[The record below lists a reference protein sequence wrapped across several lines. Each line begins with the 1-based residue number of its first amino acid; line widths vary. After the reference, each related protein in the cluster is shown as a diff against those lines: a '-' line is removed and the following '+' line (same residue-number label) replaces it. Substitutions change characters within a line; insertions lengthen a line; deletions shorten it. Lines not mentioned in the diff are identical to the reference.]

1 MTIHEMHDAG
11 TQYMPKMVSRQG
23 SQLQR
28 RTVVAVA
35 PHDFWEL
42 LLWASPLLLL
52 VVRLTLFQRG
62 RDPNAFA
69 AVDTRSVLQAM
80 LICSMLLLL
89 SGTTAA
95 RKVIARS
102 NRGPWLGFWV
112 YAIWCVCSASWSRLP
127 IYTLYRCIE
136 VGAIAWY
143 CLFLVDRAADRVQA
157 KQLIVAIVGFYIAL
171 DVPRYGS
178 VVSLLTR
185 NMHTNSF
192 TCAAAIVL
200 CLALTLRKHGGAMLR
215 YGIPAF
221 LLVAIAGGTSSGS
234 NVATVAGA
242 ATFAVCLPGR
252 RSKVLL
258 AFWIAA
264 VAVALTVGV
273 IGTDTVHSWL
283 FPGKNAEAVSTM
295 TGRVNMWQHYWGAA
309 MERPLHGYGFCVGE
323 KSGADF
329 GYFVTQSAHNSLLSV
344 LVNTGWIGVTLYFVV
359 FLGRVFCW
367 TLRALSIDH
376 CSDDVAA
383 VLAGSVA
390 CLVNSMTYPVLGS
403 GFACP
408 SLAIFLLWAYAEKFI
423 WRHDGRD
430 SPPSRAQFRSG
441 PPICGSERFKS
452 RVMVRSKDSSFR

>member
-1 MTIHEMHDAG
+1 
-11 TQYMPKMVSRQG
+11 
-23 SQLQR
+23 
-28 RTVVAVA
+28 
-35 PHDFWEL
+35 
-42 LLWASPLLLL
+42 
-52 VVRLTLFQRG
+52 
-62 RDPNAFA
+62 
-69 AVDTRSVLQAM
+69 
-80 LICSMLLLL
+80 
-89 SGTTAA
+89 
-95 RKVIARS
+95 
-102 NRGPWLGFWV
+102 
-112 YAIWCVCSASWSRLP
+112 
-127 IYTLYRCIE
+127 
-136 VGAIAWY
+136 
-143 CLFLVDRAADRVQA
+143 
-157 KQLIVAIVGFYIAL
+157 
-171 DVPRYGS
+171 
-178 VVSLLTR
+178 
-185 NMHTNSF
+185 
-192 TCAAAIVL
+192 
-200 CLALTLRKHGGAMLR
+200 
-215 YGIPAF
+215 
-221 LLVAIAGGTSSGS
+221 
-234 NVATVAGA
+234 
-242 ATFAVCLPGR
+242 
-252 RSKVLL
+252 
-258 AFWIAA
+258 
-264 VAVALTVGV
+264 
-273 IGTDTVHSWL
+273 
-283 FPGKNAEAVSTM
+283 
-295 TGRVNMWQHYWGAA
+295 